1 MSSLSI
7 AFVVSSRQYTAFPVP
22 NKGLFH
28 FPRMSFGL
36 LNAPATW
43 KLEKVFGHDLELNC
57 FVYLDDGIVVTKT
70 FEEFKVL
77 NEVLR

>member
-1 MSSLSI
+1 
-7 AFVVSSRQYTAFPVP
+7 
-22 NKGLFH
+22 
-28 FPRMSFGL
+28 MSFGL